1 MKVTGGDSLPA
12 ASTAAMNP
20 RRSASATRASVGE
33 IVGNIRAMCG
43 RPSVEIASGGAGRVS
58 RPGGNSRSG
67 FTTVVRASPVAG
79 SISSGAAACATT
91 MFLVATPGS
100 AENAGGIAARRK
112 RRSALKRDIE
122 EDAGM
127 APGLYVVAT
136 PIGNLGDMTLR
147 GLEVLRGVDAVA
159 AEDTRVT
166 RGLLTHFGI
175 AKKLIALHA
184 HNEARAA
191 SGIVELV
198 AAGKAVALVTDA
210 GTPGVSDPG
219 AALVDRVRAAGQ
231 AVIPIPGA
239 SALTAALS
247 ASGLAFE
254 GAVFAGFLP
263 ARGKERRE
271 RLAALAAAPWAIVLF
286 ESPHRIVATLS
297 DLHDALGERDVVIAR
312 ELTKRFETIT
322 RRPLKG
328 AAAWS
333 KEDANRARGEFVLVV
348 EGRAVESKAANDPR
362 ALLEALL
369 AELPLKQA
377 VAIAAKISGGRRN
390 DLYALALKMKP
401 EK

>member
-1 MKVTGGDSLPA
+1 
-12 ASTAAMNP
+12 
-20 RRSASATRASVGE
+20 
-33 IVGNIRAMCG
+33 
-43 RPSVEIASGGAGRVS
+43 
-58 RPGGNSRSG
+58 
-67 FTTVVRASPVAG
+67 
-79 SISSGAAACATT
+79 
-91 MFLVATPGS
+91 
-100 AENAGGIAARRK
+100 
-112 RRSALKRDIE
+112 
-122 EDAGM
+122 
-127 APGLYVVAT
+127 
-136 PIGNLGDMTLR
+136 MTLR